1 MSGTALEEHNLNY
14 SVQEGYGSNG
24 VGNSGS
30 VNLDYQGGVGSAS
43 LGYNYNRD
51 GQQVNYG
58 LRGGVIAHSEGITL
72 SQPLGESMAIISAPG
87 RART

>member
-1 MSGTALEEHNLNY
+1 HY

-30 VNLDYQGGVGSAS
+30 VNLDYQGGVGNAS

-51 GQQVNYG
+51 GQQGNYG
-58 LRGGVIAHSEGITL
+58 LRGGAIAHSEGITL
-72 SQPLGESMAIISAPG
+72 SQPLGESKAIISAPG
-87 RART
+87 ARGAHVIN

>member
-1 MSGTALEEHNLNY
+1 M
-14 SVQEGYGSNG
+14 
-24 VGNSGS
+24 
-30 VNLDYQGGVGSAS
+30 GSAS
-43 LGYNYNRD
+43 PGYNYNRD

-87 RART
+87 AART